1 MASWTVIQP
10 ERLELDDAVR
20 RLDVALIAGR
30 LNVVGTD
37 GPARIEIGKVAETN
51 PVVVSI
57 EAGLLSVSN
66 PTPKTWRGWG
76 RPIWWWLNGHRMAR
90 SDVSIALPY
99 GSTAVLRVTAGSAI
113 ASGIHGDLSVD
124 VVSGRI
130 TLLGNNGRIRGKI
143 ISGPIEALGCAGDI
157 TLETVSGEI
166 TIAESATERVH
177 AKTISGSLTA
187 DLDNPPR
194 NSDIYLETVSGEI
207 TIRVREDSDL
217 TVSLAATGGRVTSA
231 FPGLGADGSERKGWG
246 KRLTGVLGAGT
257 GRLHASAMS
266 GEISLLPR
274 PVDEGFDDQGF
285 DDQGFDDDSPAG
297 AR

>member
-1 MASWTVIQP
+1 MTSWKITEP
-10 ERLELDDAVR
+10 DRLEIADEVR
-20 RLDVALIAGR
+20 RLDVNLLAGR

-37 GPARIEIGKVAETN
+37 GPARVEISQVSENT
-51 PVVVSI
+51 PVDVSVD
-57 EAGLLSVSN
+57 AGLLSVSH
-66 PTPKTWRGWG
+66 PMPQAWPGLLK
-76 RPIWWWLNGHRMAR
+76 PLWWWLNGHRMAR

-99 GSTAVLRVTAGSAI
+99 GAAAVLRVTSGSAI
-113 ASGIHGDLSVD
+113 ASGIHGNLTVD

-130 TLLGNNGRIRGKI
+130 TLLGNEGRIYSKI

-157 TLETVSGEI
+157 TVETVSGEI

-177 AKTISGSLTA
+177 AKTVSGSLTA

-194 NSDIYLETVSGEI
+194 NSDIYLETISGEI

-231 FPGLGADGSERKGWG
+231 FPGLGVGDGKPWG

-257 GRLHASAMS
+257 GRLHASAVS

-274 PVDEGFDDQGF
+274 PVDDGFDAGS
-285 DDQGFDDDSPAG
+285 DDGTDEGG